1 MSDHEPTDT
10 PRRAA
15 GRTTRIAAMGIGV
28 LSLVVVGAL
37 VARSMKPVRANLPAA
52 EEVSTTATG
61 TSPGTAPRAALVGK
75 GSPVTVAGTSPITGK
90 RTTLAALTGKP
101 VVLTIWASWCP
112 GCNEEAPHLS
122 KVAAART
129 DVHFFGIDYRDN
141 ADDAGDFT
149 TKYGWSMPTV
159 EDPFGTIATGL
170 GLQGTP
176 TTIFLDANH
185 REVGRVVGAMDQD
198 GLEDAID
205 QLVGA

>member
-1 MSDHEPTDT
+1 MSDHQTSEPSP
-10 PRRAA
+10 PRG
-15 GRTTRIAAMGIGV
+15 GRTARIAAMAIG
-28 LSLVVVGAL
+28 LAALVVVGAL

-52 EEVSTTATG
+52 EEVNTTTAAASSDSTR
-61 TSPGTAPRAALVGK
+61 TAIVGK
-75 GSPVTVAGTSPITGK
+75 GAPVTVTGTSPITGK
-90 RTTLAALTGKP
+90 HTTLAALTGKP

-122 KVAAART
+122 KVAARS
-129 DVHFFGIDYRDN
+129 DVHFFGIDYRDT
-141 ADDAGDFT
+141 AGDARGFY
-149 TKYGWSMPTV
+149 TKHGWSMPSV
-159 EDPFGTIATGL
+159 EDPSGTIATGL

>member
-10 PRRAA
+10 
-15 GRTTRIAAMGIGV
+15 TRIAAMVIGV
-28 LSLVVVGAL
+28 LALVVVGAL

-52 EEVSTTATG
+52 QEVSTAAT
-61 TSPGTAPRAALVGK
+61 
-75 GSPVTVAGTSPITGK
+75 GTSPITGK

-122 KVAAART
+122 KVAATRS

-141 ADDAGDFT
+141 ADDAGDFV

-159 EDPFGTIATGL
+159 EDPFGTIANGL